1 MKDKNMKSLSVR
13 LPLLLLLSLVITM
26 AVVIPLVYYRFY
38 NRMIDDYARL
48 ARGATNLMAEAV
60 DGDKIEEYVEQ
71 NYELEEYREIVSY
84 FKKLKENYPDIL
96 YIYVCRIEEDG
107 GHIIFDLDA
116 EGVEN
121 GEAYEVGYVFE
132 LEEPFASEIPN
143 IMAGKETPG
152 YAVHTQEDGFLY
164 SYIRPIYRS
173 DGSYACSAC
182 VDFSMDYVQKADSV
196 FTRNLFLI
204 LLLIAVILFTA
215 EVVIIQKWVTKPIDE
230 LSHCAEKFAYKTED
244 DRRNNIELLEKVNIH
259 TGDEIETVY
268 EMLKNVA
275 TDSYMATA
283 NLSLAINDILDKDE
297 QISEISKQAY
307 QDSLTNVGS
316 SSAFRRECEM
326 LDEEIEEDMAKFG
339 LIIFDINNLKYVND
353 TCGHDRGNDYI
364 KGCCKIICE
373 HFKHSP
379 VFRIGGDEFAVVL
392 RSRDYAEREELL
404 RAVEEEFEKAYHNPD
419 ARPWERY
426 SASAGI
432 AVFTPGD
439 GSVHQV
445 LKRADEQMY
454 AAKEEF
460 HRSHGN
466 YR

>member
-1 MKDKNMKSLSVR
+1 
-13 LPLLLLLSLVITM
+13 M

-143 IMAGKETPG
+143 IMAGKETSG

-268 EMLKNVA
+268 EMLKNVT

-339 LIIFDINNLKYVND
+339 LIIFDINNLKHVND

-432 AVFTPGD
+432 AVYTPGD

>member
-60 DGDKIEEYVEQ
+60 DGDKIEEYVEK

-404 RAVEEEFEKAYHNPD
+404 RAVEEEFEIAYHNPD

-460 HRSHGN
+460 HRNHGN

>member
-1 MKDKNMKSLSVR
+1 
-13 LPLLLLLSLVITM
+13 M

-143 IMAGKETPG
+143 IMAGKETSG

-268 EMLKNVA
+268 EMLKNVT

-339 LIIFDINNLKYVND
+339 LIIFDINNLKHVND

-404 RAVEEEFEKAYHNPD
+404 RAVEEEFEIAYHNPD

>member
-268 EMLKNVA
+268 EMLKNVT

>member
-1 MKDKNMKSLSVR
+1 MKEKNMKSLSVR
-13 LPLLLLLSLVITM
+13 LPLLLLLSLIITM
-26 AVVIPLVYYRFY
+26 AVVIPLVYSRFY
-38 NRMIDDYARL
+38 NRMIDDYSRL
-48 ARGATNLMAEAV
+48 ARGATQLMADAV
-60 DGDKIEEYVEQ
+60 DGDKVEEYIEK
-71 NYELEEYREIVSY
+71 NYELEEYREIEDY
-84 FKKLKENYPDIL
+84 LRKLKENYPDIL
-96 YIYVCRIEEDG
+96 YIYVCRIAEDG
-107 GHIIFDLDA
+107 GHIIFDIDA

-121 GEAYEVGYVFE
+121 GEAYDVGYVYE
-132 LEEPFASEIPN
+132 LEEPFLSQVPHIV
-143 IMAGKETPG
+143 AGEETPG
-152 YAVHTQEDGFLY
+152 YAVHSKEDGFLY

-182 VDFSMDYVQKADSV
+182 VDFSLDYVEKADIV

-215 EVVIIQKWVTKPIDE
+215 ESVIIKKWVTRPIDE
-230 LSHCAEKFAYKTED
+230 LSHCAGKFAYKTEE
-244 DRRNNIELLEKVNIH
+244 DRRNNIDLLEKVNIH

-283 NLSLAINDILDKDE
+283 NLSLAINDILDKDV
-297 QISEISKQAY
+297 QINEISKHAY
-307 QDSLTNVGS
+307 QDSLTSVGS

-326 LDEEIEEDMAKFG
+326 LDEEIQEDMAKFG
-339 LIIFDINNLKYVND
+339 LVIFDINNLKYVND

-364 KGCCKIICE
+364 KGCCRIICE

-379 VFRIGGDEFAVVL
+379 VYRIGGDEFVVIL
-392 RSRDYAEREELL
+392 RSMDYANREELL
-404 RAVEEEFEKAYHNPD
+404 RAVENEFEEALHNPD
-419 ARPWERY
+419 ASPWERY
-426 SASAGI
+426 SASAGS
-432 AVFTPGD
+432 AVYTPED

-454 AAKEEF
+454 AAKEAF
-460 HRSHGN
+460 HKTHGN

>member
-1 MKDKNMKSLSVR
+1 M
-13 LPLLLLLSLVITM
+13 
-26 AVVIPLVYYRFY
+26 
-38 NRMIDDYARL
+38 
-48 ARGATNLMAEAV
+48 
-60 DGDKIEEYVEQ
+60 
-71 NYELEEYREIVSY
+71 
-84 FKKLKENYPDIL
+84 
-96 YIYVCRIEEDG
+96 
-107 GHIIFDLDA
+107 
-116 EGVEN
+116 
-121 GEAYEVGYVFE
+121 
-132 LEEPFASEIPN
+132 
-143 IMAGKETPG
+143 
-152 YAVHTQEDGFLY
+152 
-164 SYIRPIYRS
+164 
-173 DGSYACSAC
+173 
-182 VDFSMDYVQKADSV
+182 
-196 FTRNLFLI
+196 
-204 LLLIAVILFTA
+204 
-215 EVVIIQKWVTKPIDE
+215 
-230 LSHCAEKFAYKTED
+230 
-244 DRRNNIELLEKVNIH
+244 NIH

-392 RSRDYAEREELL
+392 RSGDYAEREELL

-454 AAKEEF
+454 AVKEEF

>member
-1 MKDKNMKSLSVR
+1 
-13 LPLLLLLSLVITM
+13 M

-60 DGDKIEEYVEQ
+60 DGDKIEEYVEK

-143 IMAGKETPG
+143 IMAGKETLG

-404 RAVEEEFEKAYHNPD
+404 RAVEEEFEIAYHNPD

-460 HRSHGN
+460 HRNHGN

>member
-60 DGDKIEEYVEQ
+60 DGDKIEEYVEK

-379 VFRIGGDEFAVVL
+379 VFRIGGDEFSVVL

>member
-1 MKDKNMKSLSVR
+1 
-13 LPLLLLLSLVITM
+13 M

-143 IMAGKETPG
+143 IMAGKETSG

-268 EMLKNVA
+268 EMLKNVT

-432 AVFTPGD
+432 AVYTPGD

-460 HRSHGN
+460 HRNHGN

>member
-1 MKDKNMKSLSVR
+1 
-13 LPLLLLLSLVITM
+13 M

>member
-60 DGDKIEEYVEQ
+60 DGDKIEEYVEK
-71 NYELEEYREIVSY
+71 NYELEEYREIVSH

-268 EMLKNVA
+268 EMLKNVT

>member
-143 IMAGKETPG
+143 IMAGKETLG

>member
-1 MKDKNMKSLSVR
+1 
-13 LPLLLLLSLVITM
+13 M

-143 IMAGKETPG
+143 IMAGKETSG

-268 EMLKNVA
+268 EMLKNVT

>member
-60 DGDKIEEYVEQ
+60 DGDKIEEYVEK

-107 GHIIFDLDA
+107 GHVIFDLDA

-143 IMAGKETPG
+143 IMAGKETSG

-439 GSVHQV
+439 GSAHQV

>member
-1 MKDKNMKSLSVR
+1 
-13 LPLLLLLSLVITM
+13 M

-107 GHIIFDLDA
+107 GHIIFDLDT

-143 IMAGKETPG
+143 IMAGKETLG

-182 VDFSMDYVQKADSV
+182 VDFSMDYVQKADTV

-268 EMLKNVA
+268 EMLKNVT

-339 LIIFDINNLKYVND
+339 LIIFDINNLKHVND

-404 RAVEEEFEKAYHNPD
+404 RAVEEEFEIAYHNPD

-439 GSVHQV
+439 GSAHQV

>member
-143 IMAGKETPG
+143 IMAGKETLG

-268 EMLKNVA
+268 EMLKNVT

-379 VFRIGGDEFAVVL
+379 VFRIGGDEFAVVV

-404 RAVEEEFEKAYHNPD
+404 RAVEEAFEKAYHNPD

-432 AVFTPGD
+432 AVYTPGD

-454 AAKEEF
+454 TAKEEF
-460 HRSHGN
+460 HRNHGN